1 MTAIRELDP
10 AELDL
15 VGGGLNWVG
24 LAKAVATGF
33 VAAVCKGSGEAIAG
47 GIATGLETGGVGFVV
62 AAVGG
67 VAAAAAPMGWS
78 AGAGKAGSHPF
89 RHRNSE
95 VGRRLT

>member
-1 MTAIRELDP
+1 MTAIRELDA

-33 VAAVCKGSGEAIAG
+33 AAAVCKGSGEAIAG